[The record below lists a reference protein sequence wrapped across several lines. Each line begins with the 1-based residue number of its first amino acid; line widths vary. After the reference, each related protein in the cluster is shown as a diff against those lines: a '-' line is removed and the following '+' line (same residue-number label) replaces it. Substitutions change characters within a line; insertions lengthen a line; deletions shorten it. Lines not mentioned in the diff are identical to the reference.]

1 MLFFKPTFVLLD
13 SKEIENELMFH
24 ALSGRINIEK
34 ELPEFFQSLPL
45 ICSSWVY
52 ILRTFADSG
61 YIYVDEIAIVILINK
76 SYMLFK
82 LTRFISISFCSNY

>member
-45 ICSSWVY
+45 ICS
-52 ILRTFADSG
+52 
-61 YIYVDEIAIVILINK
+61 
-76 SYMLFK
+76 
-82 LTRFISISFCSNY
+82 